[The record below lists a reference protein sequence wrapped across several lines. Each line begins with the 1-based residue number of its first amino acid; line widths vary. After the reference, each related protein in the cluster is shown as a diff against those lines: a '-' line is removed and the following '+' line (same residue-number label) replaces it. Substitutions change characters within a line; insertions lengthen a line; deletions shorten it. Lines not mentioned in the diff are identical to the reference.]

1 MLDAEQL
8 GWKEKKWEMHVQ
20 VGEKK
25 PIETWINYAF
35 ADRVTIVLRFKR
47 NLTYD

>member
-8 GWKEKKWEMHVQ
+8 GWKEKKWEMLVQ

-25 PIETWINYAF
+25 
-35 ADRVTIVLRFKR
+35 ADW
-47 NLTYD
+47 NLN